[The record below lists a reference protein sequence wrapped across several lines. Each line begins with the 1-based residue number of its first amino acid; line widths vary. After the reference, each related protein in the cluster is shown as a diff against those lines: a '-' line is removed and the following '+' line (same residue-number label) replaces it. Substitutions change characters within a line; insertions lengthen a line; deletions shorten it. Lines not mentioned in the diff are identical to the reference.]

1 MQGKRRSRSNND
13 VDHLKGRIAEALV
26 EGMLMRAGYDVSR
39 TGRESQLPRLFK
51 TGKDEYLPDFMVRK
65 AVERPGSDRPLHQ
78 LIPIEVKYRYDIARF
93 LKYKAAEFFNHARRW
108 TGLYLVLV
116 TDNPEPGRS
125 CFQVLDHSEQGGAT
139 TRDLEQITVLNIYRS
154 TVLEYEHLGKKLFPL
169 LAGQRATAGGLD
181 LKLSGQE

>member
-1 MQGKRRSRSNND
+1 MQGKRRSYVSSQ
-13 VDHLKGRIAEALV
+13 VGHLKGRIAEALV

-39 TGRESQLPRLFK
+39 SGRESQLPRLFK

-93 LKYKAAEFFNHARRW
+93 LSGEAAAFFDHAKRW

-116 TDNPEPGRS
+116 TDNPEAGRS
-125 CFQVLDHSEQGGAT
+125 CFQVLDHSEEGGAT
-139 TRDLEQITVLNIYRS
+139 TYDLEQITTLNIYRS
-154 TVLEYEHLGKKLFPL
+154 TILEYEHLGRKLFPL
-169 LAGQRATAGGLD
+169 LAGQRARD
-181 LKLSGQE
+181 SGRDINLA

>member
-1 MQGKRRSRSNND
+1 
-13 VDHLKGRIAEALV
+13 
-26 EGMLMRAGYDVSR
+26 MRAGYDVSR

-51 TGKDEYLPDFMVRK
+51 TGRDEYLPDFMVRK

-78 LIPIEVKYRYDIARF
+78 LIPIEVKYRHDIARF
-93 LKYKAAEFFNHARRW
+93 VSVEAAEFFDHAKRW
-108 TGLYLVLV
+108 SGLYLVLV

-125 CFQVLDHSEQGGAT
+125 CFQVLDHPAQGDAT

-169 LAGQRATAGGLD
+169 LAGQRATDGGRD
-181 LKLSGQE
+181 INLSGHQ